1 MAGFDNRNGL
11 IGYAC
16 IVVGE
21 LFIGAQFTFEEK
33 LYKTYSMSTLKMTG
47 CSGFFGLVIMLVC
60 LFVFYFV
67 KIGEWMVGLGAGP
80 ENRLEDVVDA
90 LIQISNSPNWL
101 LVLCPSYILFSGA
114 HVYARLNV
122 TNKISATTAAVL
134 SNVRIIFVWA
144 FFLIPFGPFLCRVEK
159 EFHYTAVIALVLIVV
174 GVFLYHGVNKY
185 APVAPDETDECIAM
199 NHTSDIKI
207 LA

>member
-1 MAGFDNRNGL
+1 MGSEM
-11 IGYAC
+11 C
-16 IVVGE
+16 IRD
-21 LFIGAQFTFEEK
+21 
-33 LYKTYSMSTLKMTG
+33 S
-47 CSGFFGLVIMLVC
+47 
-60 LFVFYFV
+60 
-67 KIGEWMVGLGAGP
+67 
-80 ENRLEDVVDA
+80 
-90 LIQISNSPNWL
+90 
-101 LVLCPSYILFSGA
+101 
-114 HVYARLNV
+114 LNV

-144 FFLIPFGPFLCRVEK
+144 FFLLPFGPFLCRVEK

-199 NHTSDIKI
+199 NHTSDFKI